1 MSNEDYTK
9 GVLLYWES
17 TEDGN
22 CTYSYHINKEHA
34 MEFKYNISESD
45 ERQTLIKQY
54 LNVTI
59 HHSLVEE
66 LMVTGSI
73 WSNKLHTTCV
83 IVNGVIHIN
92 PVDMVC

>member
-1 MSNEDYTK
+1 MCTKNYTQA
-9 GVLLYWES
+9 VLLYWES
-17 TEDGN
+17 TEDGS
-22 CTYSYHINKEHA
+22 CTYSYHINKDHA

-54 LNVTI
+54 PNVTI

-92 PVDMVC
+92 PVEMVS

>member
-22 CTYSYHINKEHA
+22 CTYSYHINNEHA

-54 LNVTI
+54 PNVTI

-83 IVNGVIHIN
+83 IVDGVIHIN
-92 PVDMVC
+92 PIKV